1 MLTLRVVVCQTIDMD
16 ASERSPEALGVL
28 IKETQSLLNQRMD
41 DRLRPLSLSVPQ
53 YACLTALQSTPGITG
68 SELARRAFVSR
79 QSMNVLLQGLEKRGL
94 VTRSTHPGPRRERGV
109 VLSAAAEPLLARA
122 HDEVSSVVQA
132 MTAQVE
138 PVQRARLHELLTR
151 CRDALLVG

>member
-1 MLTLRVVVCQTIDMD
+1 
-16 ASERSPEALGVL
+16 
-28 IKETQSLLNQRMD
+28 
-41 DRLRPLSLSVPQ
+41 
-53 YACLTALQSTPGITG
+53 
-68 SELARRAFVSR
+68 
-79 QSMNVLLQGLEKRGL
+79 
-94 VTRSTHPGPRRERGV
+94 V

-138 PVQRARLHELLTR
+138 PVERARLHELLTR